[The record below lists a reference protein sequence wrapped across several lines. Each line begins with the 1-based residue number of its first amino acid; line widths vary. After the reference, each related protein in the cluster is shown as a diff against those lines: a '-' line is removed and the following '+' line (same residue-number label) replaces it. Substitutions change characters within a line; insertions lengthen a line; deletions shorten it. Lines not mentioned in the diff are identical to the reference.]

1 MSFEELMGR
10 LDPKTAKRVKTAQ
23 SIELTKYPL
32 ASLALTNGLNGGIGA
47 GRLTTCYGNTSAGK
61 TALFLK
67 SIGMWQRDFG
77 LSCAFVDSEGTYEKS
92 WGKRMGINNDELI
105 LIQSKSSGRI
115 EKETVPLL
123 QAGLDILVVDSI
135 SQILPEVFI
144 EKDGVTMSEN
154 RKQLGAHA
162 KAITNLTNGLLY
174 VNENTAIVYLSQT
187 TTHIDPNT
195 GMVKQIPHGG
205 QKVPFAST
213 QMIRLKSSSTENS
226 QIKGELTIGDRVI
239 EQPIGRKVEWLV
251 EKNKLGRQHTKGSYD
266 FYYAGETVGPD
277 LLGEVFDLSETFGL
291 MEKAGSWYT
300 NTLTGE
306 RLQGRKQWVNLFKKD
321 ESEFVRLRDKVDAI
335 LKEESAAADAYTE
348 SDDDGIF
355 DNEV

>member
-61 TALFLK
+61 TALFLR
-67 SIGMWQRDFG
+67 SIAMWQKEYG
-77 LSCAFVDSEGTYEKS
+77 LSCAFVDAEGTYEKS

-105 LIQSKSSGRI
+105 LVQSKSSGRI

-174 VNENTAIVYLSQT
+174 VNEKTAIVYLSQT
-187 TTHIDPNT
+187 TTFIDPNT

-226 QIKGELTIGDRVI
+226 QIKGELTMGDRVI

-266 FYYAGETVGPD
+266 FYYAGENVGPD
-277 LLGEVFDLSETFGL
+277 LYGEVLDLAEVYGL
-291 MEKAGSWYT
+291 VFKKGAWYT

-306 RLQGRKQWVNLFKKD
+306 QFQGRNN
-321 ESEFVRLRDKVDAI
+321 FVKTLRANENQFTDLYNKVDNL
-335 LKEESAAADAYTE
+335 LKEESAAADSYTE
-348 SDDDGIF
+348 SDDDGVF
-355 DNEV
+355 DEV

>member
-1 MSFEELMGR
+1 MGFEDLMGR

-23 SIELTKYPL
+23 EIELIKYPL

-61 TALFLK
+61 TAVFLQ
-67 SIGMWQRDFG
+67 SIGIWQREFG
-77 LSCAFVDSEGTYEKS
+77 LSCAFVDAEGTYEKS
-92 WGKRMGINNDELI
+92 WAQRLGVNNDELI

-115 EKETVPLL
+115 EKEAVPLL

-144 EKDGVTMSEN
+144 EKDGVTMSDN

-174 VNENTAIVYLSQT
+174 VNERTAIVYLSQT

-213 QMIRLKSSSTENS
+213 QVIRLKSSSTENA
-226 QIKGELTIGDRVI
+226 QIKGDLTLGDRVI

-266 FYYAGETVGPD
+266 FYYAGENVGVD
-277 LLGEVFDLSETFGL
+277 LLGEVFDLAETFGL
-291 MEKAGSWYT
+291 MEKSGTWYT
-300 NTLTGE
+300 NTVTGE
-306 RLQGRKQWVNLFKKD
+306 RLQGRKQWVNLFRKD
-321 ESEFVRLRDKVDAI
+321 ESQFHAMRDKVDGLLRA
-335 LKEESAAADAYTE
+335 ESAAADSYTE
-348 SDDDGIF
+348 ADDDGVF
-355 DNEV
+355 DDEV

>member
-1 MSFEELMGR
+1 MGFEELMGR
-10 LDPKTAKRVKTAQ
+10 LDPKTAKRVKVAQ
-23 SIELTKYPL
+23 EIELIKYPL

-61 TALFLK
+61 TAQFLQ
-67 SIGMWQRDFG
+67 SIGIWQREYG
-77 LSCAFVDSEGTYEKS
+77 LSCAFVDAEGTYEKS
-92 WGKRMGINNDELI
+92 WAKRLGVNNDELI

-115 EKETVPLL
+115 EKEAVPLL

-174 VNENTAIVYLSQT
+174 VNEKTAIVYLSQT

-205 QKVPFAST
+205 QKVPFASS
-213 QMIRLKSSSTENS
+213 QIIRLKSSSTENS
-226 QIKGELTIGDRVI
+226 QHKGELTLGDRII

-266 FYYAGETVGPD
+266 FYYAGENVGID
-277 LLGEVFDLSETFGL
+277 LYGEVLDLAEVYGL
-291 MEKAGSWYT
+291 VFKKAAWYT

-306 RLQGRKQWVNLFKKD
+306 QFQGRPKFISNLRNNETQFAM
-321 ESEFVRLRDKVDAI
+321 LRDKVDSF
-335 LKEESAAADAYTE
+335 LKEENAAADSYTE

-355 DNEV
+355 DDEV